1 MERTAV
7 ILNDKNRG
15 EIQLFSD
22 DHKAGKMDISVSG
35 NLLTVYHTE
44 VDENYNGR
52 GFAKVLLDKLVSYA
66 SENNMKIVP
75 LCPYVHAQF
84 KPHPEEFEEIW
95 HKR

>member
-1 MERTAV
+1 MERTTV

-22 DHKAGKMDISVSG
+22 ENKAGKMDISVSG

-44 VDENYNGR
+44 VDEIYNGR

-66 SENNMKIVP
+66 KENNMKIVP

-84 KPHPEEFEEIW
+84 KRHPEEFEEIW
-95 HKR
+95 YKR

>member
-1 MERTAV
+1 MERITV

-15 EIQLFSD
+15 EIQLFFD
-22 DHKAGKMDISVSG
+22 ENKAGKMDISVSG

-44 VDENYNGR
+44 VDEIYNGR

-66 SENNMKIVP
+66 KENNMKIVP

-84 KPHPEEFEEIW
+84 KRHPEEFEEIW
-95 HKR
+95 YKR